1 MDYILLALFLGLLSS
16 PLMLE
21 LSWQDILYSFLAL
34 SALYIFYVTVTPVV
48 VSLS

>member
-1 MDYILLALFLGLLSS
+1 MDYILPALFLALLLS

-21 LSWQDILYSFLAL
+21 LSWQDILCSFLAL
-34 SALYIFYVTVTPVV
+34 AALYIFYVTVTPVV